1 MNMNAGPQ
9 PDQAANDPA
18 GTDAVAEETPTAN
31 PAVNPAALKA
41 VSALVTQ
48 LARTLK
54 NCRLYDANNPTVVRF
69 REELAQALRRVLDE
83 FGALKLSFTSD
94 DVFYLEQSLYPAR
107 SRDDNL
113 ALAFY
118 RDGIRSLTFEPGFDG
133 RELDLVLAA
142 ILQVTGQN
150 SVDDDLVTLLWEAE
164 LAHLAMDY
172 VPGEGDVGST
182 VQENNAETGL
192 IPWPEKSDEEAP
204 APAPAAEGVV
214 VNPQGSRSD
223 DWTTG
228 DDSIEIEA
236 GFEELEA
243 LAPTE
248 VLRFRRE
255 YEAEH
260 QVPNVTVSIAIANA
274 YLGSNPNEDDR
285 AEMARFLPRVMRLSV
300 ANGLWL
306 EAYEA
311 LRLLKKCDDEGHTLV
326 AFAQELL
333 QPISITSVIER
344 VDHQEQQPVV
354 DFIAFAAELG
364 DPGVDW
370 LNLVLAESQ
379 NRRNRRL
386 FAEAI
391 AHLCRDNPER
401 LAPWMSDPRWFV
413 VRNVVHILG
422 WIGGNAILP
431 LLQGAVRHSDP
442 RVRQEVVAA
451 LGKVDPR
458 LARPL
463 LLRMLDGADTRMLS
477 AVLHQ
482 LSANRDPGV
491 ARLLLSYLQAEN
503 FEERPLE
510 EKRAI
515 YSALSSIG
523 GDEVIADLEGEVH
536 RGNWFSRNQ
545 EVHRQAVAR
554 VIARIGTPLAR
565 KVLERGLL
573 SKRTPVR
580 KACEEALT
588 GATQRE

>member
-1 MNMNAGPQ
+1 MNVNAGPRE
-9 PDQAANDPA
+9 DQASNEPA
-18 GTDAVAEETPTAN
+18 TDEVAGDAPVTN
-31 PAVNPAALKA
+31 QAAIKA
-41 VSALVTQ
+41 VTTIVSQ

-54 NCRLYDANNPTVVRF
+54 NCRLYDSNNPTVVRF
-69 REELAQALRRVLDE
+69 REELASSLRRVLEE
-83 FGALKLSFTSD
+83 FGALKLDFTSD
-94 DVFYLEQSLYPAR
+94 DVFYQEVSLYPAR

-118 RDGIRSLTFEPGFDG
+118 RDGIRSLTIEPGFDG
-133 RELDLVLAA
+133 REMDALLAA
-142 ILQVTGQN
+142 VLQVTGQN
-150 SVDDDLVTLLWEAE
+150 SGDDDLVTLLWEAE
-164 LAHLAMDY
+164 LAHLELDY
-172 VPGEGDVGST
+172 VPGEGDIGT
-182 VQENNAETGL
+182 TAEDKASEAGL
-192 IPWPEKSDEEAP
+192 IPWPANPTEETAAP
-204 APAPAAEGVV
+204 APQPGVT
-214 VNPQGSRSD
+214 NPKGSRSD

-228 DDSIEIEA
+228 EDSIEIEA
-236 GFEELEA
+236 GFEELES

-260 QVPNVTVSIAIANA
+260 EVPNVTVSIAIANA
-274 YLGSNPNEDDR
+274 YLGSNPNDDDR

-300 ANGLWL
+300 SNGMWL

-311 LRLLKKCDDEGHTLV
+311 LRLLKQCDDEGHSAV
-326 AFAQELL
+326 AFTQELL
-333 QPISITSVIER
+333 QPISVTSVIER
-344 VDHQEQQPVV
+344 VDHQDQQPVV

-401 LAPWMSDPRWFV
+401 LAPWISDPRWFV

-422 WIGGNAILP
+422 WIGGNSIVP
-431 LLQGAVRHSDP
+431 LLQGAVRHSDA
-442 RVRQEVVAA
+442 RVRQEVVSA
-451 LGKVDPR
+451 LGQVDPR
-458 LARPL
+458 MARPV

-491 ARLLLSYLQAEN
+491 ARLLVSYLQAEN
-503 FEERPLE
+503 FEERPQE

-523 GDEVIADLEGEVH
+523 GDEIVADLEAEVH
-536 RGNWFSRNQ
+536 RGTWFSRNQ
-545 EVHRQAVAR
+545 EIHRTAVAR

-565 KVLERGLL
+565 KVLERGLQ
-573 SKRTPVR
+573 SRRAPVR
-580 KACEEALT
+580 KACEDALT
-588 GATQRE
+588 GAIQRE

>member
-1 MNMNAGPQ
+1 MNVNAGP
-9 PDQAANDPA
+9 PADQVPVDPPITEVTAVDPA
-18 GTDAVAEETPTAN
+18 APD
-31 PAVNPAALKA
+31 PAAVKA
-41 VSALVTQ
+41 AGAIVTQ

-69 REELAQALRRVLDE
+69 REELSSALRRVLDE
-83 FGALKLSFTSD
+83 FGALKLDFTSD
-94 DVFYLEQSLYPAR
+94 DVFYHEASLYPAR

-118 RDGIRSLTFEPGFDG
+118 RDGIRSLTIEPGFDA
-133 RELDLVLAA
+133 REMELLLAA
-142 ILQVTGQN
+142 VLQVTGQ
-150 SVDDDLVTLLWEAE
+150 SSGDDDLVTLLWQAE
-164 LAHLAMDY
+164 LTHLELDY
-172 VPGEGDVGST
+172 VPGEGDVGGALPESNT
-182 VQENNAETGL
+182 EGGL
-192 IPWPEKSDEEAP
+192 IPWPQNSQDEAP
-204 APAPAAEGVV
+204 APAPEAGVS
-214 VNPQGSRSD
+214 NPEGSRSD

-228 DDSIEIEA
+228 DASIEIEA
-236 GFEELEA
+236 GFEELES

-260 QVPNVTVSIAIANA
+260 EVPNVTVSIAIANA
-274 YLGSNPNEDDR
+274 YLGSKPNQDDQ
-285 AEMARFLPRVMRLSV
+285 AEMARFLPRILRLAV

-306 EAYEA
+306 EAFEA
-311 LRLLKKCDDEGHTLV
+311 LRLLKTCDDEGRTQL

-333 QPISITSVIER
+333 QPISITSAIER

-431 LLQGAVRHSDP
+431 MLQGAIRHSDP

-451 LGKVDPR
+451 LGQVDAR
-458 LARPL
+458 MARPL

-491 ARLLLSYLQAEN
+491 ARLLLSYLQAES
-503 FEERPLE
+503 FEERPE
-510 EKRAI
+510 EERRAI
-515 YSALSSIG
+515 YSALSSVG
-523 GDEVIADLEGEVH
+523 GDEIIADLEGEVH

-565 KVLERGLL
+565 KVLERGLQ
-573 SKRTPVR
+573 SKRAPVR
-580 KACEEALT
+580 RACEEALT
-588 GATQRE
+588 GAIQRE

>member
-1 MNMNAGPQ
+1 MNMNAGPKT
-9 PDQAANDPA
+9 DQASVDPPVTEA
-18 GTDAVAEETPTAN
+18 SAVDPSAPD
-31 PAVNPAALKA
+31 PAALKA
-41 VSALVTQ
+41 VGALVQQ

-69 REELAQALRRVLDE
+69 REDLAAALRRVLDE
-83 FGALKLSFTSD
+83 FGALQLDFTSD
-94 DVFYLEQSLYPAR
+94 DVFYHEASLYPAK

-118 RDGIRSLTFEPGFDG
+118 RDGIRSMTIEPGFDS
-133 RELDLVLAA
+133 RELDLLLASV
-142 ILQVTGQN
+142 LQVTGQN
-150 SVDDDLVTLLWEAE
+150 SGDDDLVTLLWEAE
-164 LAHLAMDY
+164 LTHLALDY
-172 VPGEGDVGST
+172 VPGEGDIG
-182 VQENNAETGL
+182 TGQQDEGADSDP
-192 IPWPEKSDEEAP
+192 IPWPETPTEDP
-204 APAPAAEGVV
+204 PAAPESQAGVT
-214 VNPQGSRSD
+214 NPQGSRSD

-228 DDSIEIEA
+228 EESIEIEA

-274 YLGSNPNEDDR
+274 YLGSSPNEDDR
-285 AEMARFLPRVMRLSV
+285 AEMARFLPRVMRLAV
-300 ANGLWL
+300 ANGMWL

-311 LRLLKKCDDEGHTLV
+311 LRLLKGCDDEGRTV
-326 AFAQELL
+326 VTFAQEQL
-333 QPISITSVIER
+333 QPISVTTAIER
-344 VDHQEQQPVV
+344 LDHQEQQPVV

-422 WIGGNAILP
+422 WIGGNSIIP
-431 LLQGAVRHSDP
+431 MLQGAIRHSDP
-442 RVRQEVVAA
+442 RVRQEVVTA
-451 LGKVDPR
+451 LGQVDPR
-458 LARPL
+458 MARPL

-482 LSANRDPGV
+482 LSAHRDPGV
-491 ARLLLSYLQAEN
+491 ARLLLSYLQAET
-503 FEERPLE
+503 FEARPDE

-515 YSALSSIG
+515 YSALSSVG
-523 GDEVIADLEGEVH
+523 GDEVIADLEAEVH

-565 KVLERGLL
+565 KVLERGLQ

-580 KACEEALT
+580 KACEDALT
-588 GATQRE
+588 GAIHHE

>member
-1 MNMNAGPQ
+1 MNANTGREE
-9 PDQAANDPA
+9 QAAAEPAAVEPAAAEAAAGDPA
-18 GTDAVAEETPTAN
+18 AVD
-31 PAVNPAALKA
+31 PAALKA
-41 VSALVTQ
+41 VSALVSQ

-69 REELAQALRRVLDE
+69 REELATAFRRTLDE
-83 FGALKLSFTSD
+83 FGPLQLDFTSD
-94 DVFYLEQSLYPAR
+94 DVLYHGQSLYPAR

-118 RDGIRSLTFEPGFDG
+118 RDGVRSMTFQPGFDG
-133 RELDLVLAA
+133 RELDRLLAA
-142 ILQVTGQN
+142 VLQVTGQN
-150 SVDDDLVTLLWEAE
+150 QGDDDLVTLLWEAE
-164 LAHLAMDY
+164 LTHLALDY
-172 VPGEGDVGST
+172 VPGEGDIGAGQDAAMESDP
-182 VQENNAETGL
+182 
-192 IPWPEKSDEEAP
+192 IPWPQNPDDDEAKPPTAEA
-204 APAPAAEGVV
+204 GVT
-214 VNPQGSRSD
+214 NPQGSRSD
-223 DWTTG
+223 DWTVG
-228 DDSIEIEA
+228 EDSTEIEA

-260 QVPNVTVSIAIANA
+260 QVPNVTVSIAIASA
-274 YLGSNPNEDDR
+274 YLGSNPNRDDL
-285 AEMARFLPRVMRLSV
+285 AEMARFLPRVMRLASS
-300 ANGLWL
+300 NGMWL

-311 LRLLKKCDDEGHTLV
+311 LRMLKACDQEGKTVL

-333 QPISITSVIER
+333 QPISVTNTIEKL
-344 VDHQEQQPVV
+344 DHQEQQPVV

-364 DPGVDW
+364 DPGLDW
-370 LNLVLAESQ
+370 LNLLLAESQ

-401 LAPWMSDPRWFV
+401 LAPFMSDPRWFV

-422 WIGGNAILP
+422 WIGGNAIIP
-431 LLQGAVRHSDP
+431 MLQGAIRHSDP
-442 RVRQEVVAA
+442 RVRQEVVTA
-451 LGKVDPR
+451 LGQVDPR

-503 FEERPLE
+503 FDERPLE

-515 YSALSSIG
+515 YSALSAIG
-523 GDEVIADLEGEVH
+523 GDEVVPELEAEVH

-565 KVLERGLL
+565 KTLERGLQ
-573 SKRTPVR
+573 SKRAPVR
-580 KACEEALT
+580 KACEDALT
-588 GATQRE
+588 GAIQRE

>member
-9 PDQAANDPA
+9 ADQAADDPSGTEAAA
-18 GTDAVAEETPTAN
+18 GDPSAT
-31 PAVNPAALKA
+31 NPAAIKA
-41 VSALVTQ
+41 ATALVVQ
-48 LARTLK
+48 FARTLK
-54 NCRLYDANNPTVVRF
+54 NCRLYDASNPTVVRF
-69 REELAQALRRVLDE
+69 REDMAGAFRRFLDE
-83 FGALKLSFTSD
+83 FGELKLDFTSD
-94 DVFYLEQSLYPAR
+94 DVCYQEVSLYPAR

-118 RDGIRSLTFEPGFDG
+118 RDGIRSLTFEQGFDA
-133 RELDLVLAA
+133 RELDLVLVA

-164 LAHLAMDY
+164 LAHLEMDY
-172 VPGEGDVGST
+172 VPGEGDIGAGSP
-182 VQENNAETGL
+182 EHNIEPNPL
-192 IPWPEKSDEEAP
+192 PWPENPTDEAT
-204 APAPAAEGVV
+204 APAAGVI
-214 VNPQGSRSD
+214 NPQGSRSD

-228 DDSIEIEA
+228 EDSIEIEA

-274 YLGSNPNEDDR
+274 YLGSSPNEDDR

-300 ANGLWL
+300 TNGMWL

-311 LRLLKKCDDEGHTLV
+311 LRLLKQCDEEGRTLV
-326 AFAQELL
+326 GFAQELL
-333 QPISITSVIER
+333 QPISITSAIER
-344 VDHQEQQPVV
+344 VDHQEQQQVV

-364 DPGVDW
+364 DPGMDW

-391 AHLCRDNPER
+391 AHLCKDNPER
-401 LAPWMSDPRWFV
+401 LAPWIADPRWFV

-422 WIGGNAILP
+422 WIGGNSILP
-431 LLQGAVRHSDP
+431 LLQGAERHPDA

-451 LGKVDPR
+451 LGQVDPR
-458 LARPL
+458 MARPL

-482 LSANRDPGV
+482 LSSNKDPGV

-515 YSALSSIG
+515 YSALSSVG
-523 GDEVIADLEGEVH
+523 GDEIIADLEGEVH

-565 KVLERGLL
+565 KILERGMQ

-580 KACEEALT
+580 KACEDALT
-588 GATQRE
+588 GAIHRE

>member
-1 MNMNAGPQ
+1 MNVNAGPNA
-9 PDQAANDPA
+9 DQASEDPA
-18 GTDAVAEETPTAN
+18 VTEVTAGD
-31 PAVNPAALKA
+31 PAAPNPAAVKA
-41 VSALVTQ
+41 AGAIVTQ

-69 REELAQALRRVLDE
+69 REELSSALRRVLDE
-83 FGALKLSFTSD
+83 FGELKLDFTSD
-94 DVFYLEQSLYPAR
+94 DVFYHEVSLYPAR

-118 RDGIRSLTFEPGFDG
+118 RDGIRSLTIEPGFDA

-150 SVDDDLVTLLWEAE
+150 SGDDDLVTMLWEAE
-164 LAHLAMDY
+164 LAHLALDY
-172 VPGEGDVGST
+172 VPGEGDVGAGLDDKNT
-182 VQENNAETGL
+182 EVGL
-192 IPWPEKSDEEAP
+192 IPWPKNSDEEDP
-204 APAPAAEGVV
+204 APTAEAGVT
-214 VNPQGSRSD
+214 NLQGSRSD

-228 DDSIEIEA
+228 DESIEIEA

-260 QVPNVTVSIAIANA
+260 QVANVTVSIAIANA
-274 YLGSNPNEDDR
+274 YLGSNPNRDDQ

-300 ANGLWL
+300 ANGMWL

-311 LRLLKKCDDEGHTLV
+311 LRLLKACDEEGRTEL

-333 QPISITSVIER
+333 QPISITTAIER
-344 VDHQEQQPVV
+344 LDHQEQQPVV

-391 AHLCRDNPER
+391 AHMCRDNPER

-422 WIGGNAILP
+422 WIGGNSIIP
-431 LLQGAVRHSDP
+431 MLQGAIRHSDP
-442 RVRQEVVAA
+442 RVRQEVVTA
-451 LGKVDPR
+451 LGQVDPR
-458 LARPL
+458 MARPL

-491 ARLLLSYLQAEN
+491 ARLLLSHLQAET
-503 FEERPLE
+503 FEERPHE
-510 EKRAI
+510 ERRAI
-515 YSALSSIG
+515 YSALSAIG
-523 GDEVIADLEGEVH
+523 GDEIIADLEAEVH

-565 KVLERGLL
+565 KVLERGMQ
-573 SKRTPVR
+573 SKRAPVR

-588 GATQRE
+588 GAVHRE

>member
-1 MNMNAGPQ
+1 MNVNAGP
-9 PDQAANDPA
+9 PADQVPVEPAITEVTAEDPA
-18 GTDAVAEETPTAN
+18 APD
-31 PAVNPAALKA
+31 PAAVKA
-41 VSALVTQ
+41 AGAIVTQ

-54 NCRLYDANNPTVVRF
+54 NCRLYDASNPTVVRF
-69 REELAQALRRVLDE
+69 RDELSSALRRVLDE
-83 FGALKLSFTSD
+83 FGALKLDFTSD
-94 DVFYLEQSLYPAR
+94 DVFYHEASLYPAR

-118 RDGIRSLTFEPGFDG
+118 RDGIRSLTFEPGFDA
-133 RELDLVLAA
+133 REMELLLGAV
-142 ILQVTGQN
+142 LQVTGQN
-150 SVDDDLVTLLWEAE
+150 PGDDDLVTLLWQTE
-164 LAHLAMDY
+164 LAHLELDY
-172 VPGEGDVGST
+172 VPGEGDVGGALPEST
-182 VQENNAETGL
+182 AEGGL
-192 IPWPEKSDEEAP
+192 IPWPQNSQDEAP
-204 APAPAAEGVV
+204 APAPEAGVT
-214 VNPQGSRSD
+214 NPEGSRSD

-228 DDSIEIEA
+228 DASIEIEA

-260 QVPNVTVSIAIANA
+260 EVPNVTASIAIASA
-274 YLGSNPNEDDR
+274 YLGSNPNQDDR
-285 AEMARFLPRVMRLSV
+285 AEMARFLPRIMRLAV
-300 ANGLWL
+300 TNGLWL
-306 EAYEA
+306 EAYES
-311 LRLLKKCDDEGHTLV
+311 LRLLKTCDDEGRTQL

-333 QPISITSVIER
+333 QPISITSAIER
-344 VDHQEQQPVV
+344 VDHQEQQQVA

-391 AHLCRDNPER
+391 AHVCRENPER

-431 LLQGAVRHSDP
+431 MLQGAIRHSDP

-451 LGKVDPR
+451 LGQVDAR
-458 LARPL
+458 MARPL

-491 ARLLLSYLQAEN
+491 ARLLLSYLQAET
-503 FEERPLE
+503 FEERSE
-510 EKRAI
+510 EERRAI
-515 YSALSSIG
+515 YSALSSVG
-523 GDEVIADLEGEVH
+523 GDEIIADLEGEMH

-565 KVLERGLL
+565 RVLERGLQ
-573 SKRTPVR
+573 SKRAPVR
-580 KACEEALT
+580 RACEEALT
-588 GATQRE
+588 GAIQRE

>member
-1 MNMNAGPQ
+1 MNVNAGPKA
-9 PDQAANDPA
+9 DQASEDPA
-18 GTDAVAEETPTAN
+18 VGEVTAGDPTA
-31 PAVNPAALKA
+31 PNPAAIKA
-41 VSALVTQ
+41 AGAIVTQ

-69 REELAQALRRVLDE
+69 REELASALRRVLDE
-83 FGALKLSFTSD
+83 FGALKLDFTSD
-94 DVFYLEQSLYPAR
+94 DVFYHEASLYPAR

-118 RDGIRSLTFEPGFDG
+118 RDGIRSLTIEPGFDS

-142 ILQVTGQN
+142 VLKVTGQDAG
-150 SVDDDLVTLLWEAE
+150 DDDLVTLLWEAE
-164 LAHLAMDY
+164 LAHLELDY
-172 VPGEGDVGST
+172 VPGEGDVGAGP
-182 VQENNAETGL
+182 QENNAEVGL
-192 IPWPEKSDEEAP
+192 IPWPKNSDQEE
-204 APAPAAEGVV
+204 PAPAAETGVT
-214 VNPQGSRSD
+214 NPQGSRSD

-228 DDSIEIEA
+228 DASIEIEA

-260 QVPNVTVSIAIANA
+260 EVPNVTVSIAIASA
-274 YLGSNPNEDDR
+274 YLGSNPNRDDQ
-285 AEMARFLPRVMRLSV
+285 AEMARFLPRVMRIAV
-300 ANGLWL
+300 ANGMWL
-306 EAYEA
+306 EAREA
-311 LRLLKKCDDEGHTLV
+311 LRLLKTCDEESRTLQ

-333 QPISITSVIER
+333 QPISTTSAIDHL
-344 VDHQEQQPVV
+344 DHQEQQPVA
-354 DFIAFAAELG
+354 DFIGFAAELG

-401 LAPWMSDPRWFV
+401 LAPWISDPRWFV

-422 WIGGNAILP
+422 WIGGNAIIP
-431 LLQGAVRHSDP
+431 MLQGAIRHSDP

-451 LGKVDPR
+451 LGQVDPR
-458 LARPL
+458 MARPL

-491 ARLLLSYLQAEN
+491 ARLLLSYLQAET
-503 FEERPLE
+503 FEERPYDE
-510 EKRAI
+510 RRAI
-515 YSALSSIG
+515 YSALSAIG
-523 GDEVIADLEGEVH
+523 GDEIVADLEAEVH

-565 KVLERGLL
+565 KVLERGMQ
-573 SKRTPVR
+573 SKRAPVR
-580 KACEEALT
+580 KACEDALS
-588 GATQRE
+588 GATHRE